1 MGYAHEYTIMRTT
14 RSIVMLALAMPFM
27 ALTAAAED
35 RPPIGTKTGEMYPD
49 FVLPTLDGEIKR
61 LSDFRGKRILLFH
74 FASW

>member
-1 MGYAHEYTIMRTT
+1 
-14 RSIVMLALAMPFM
+14 MLALAMPFM